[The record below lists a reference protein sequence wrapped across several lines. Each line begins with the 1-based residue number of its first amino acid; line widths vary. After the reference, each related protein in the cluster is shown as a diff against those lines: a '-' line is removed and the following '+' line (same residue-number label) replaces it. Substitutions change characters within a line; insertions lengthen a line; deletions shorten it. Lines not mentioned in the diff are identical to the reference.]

1 MMEFIEGAT
10 HNEIAVIACLAAMV
24 GSIGLM
30 LLSGTAFGEAGAQ
43 HGVARKPDRV
53 RGEVARRVGPR
64 GADQD
69 AA

>member
-30 LLSGTAFGEAGAQ
+30 LLSGTAFGKSAAQ
-43 HGVARKPDRV
+43 HGVAGKSDRV
-53 RGEVARRVGPR
+53 RGAVSRRVGPR